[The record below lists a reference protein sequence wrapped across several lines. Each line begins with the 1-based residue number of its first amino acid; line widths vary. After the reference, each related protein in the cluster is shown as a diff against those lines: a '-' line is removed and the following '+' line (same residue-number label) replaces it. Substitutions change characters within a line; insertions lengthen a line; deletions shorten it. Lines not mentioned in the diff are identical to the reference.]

1 MKTPKPP
8 FKFGNSQA
16 VRQWEDAQEDKE
28 LAEALREKDFITIP
42 AGVADR
48 LYLKLAT
55 VTELEDHTPE
65 SGDLMRPLYDLI
77 FDDDLE
83 PRPGLEKIG
92 EAFEELNRQLGQR
105 LQETMEHLER

>member
-1 MKTPKPP
+1 MKTPQPP
-8 FKFGNSQA
+8 FEFGNSQA
-16 VRQWEDAQEDKE
+16 VRHWEDAQESKE
-28 LAEALREKDFITIP
+28 LVESLREKDFIAIP
-42 AGVADR
+42 ADVAEG
-48 LYLKLAT
+48 LTLKLMT
-55 VTELEDHTPE
+55 VTEPEDRTPV

-105 LQETMEHLER
+105 LQETLEHLE